1 MAYSSKKTILIV
13 DDEEINRAVLSAI
26 FDDAYDIE
34 EASDGQEAYEKIIQD
49 PNAYIAI
56 LLDIWMPKMDGI
68 EFLRK
73 VDTFSLIEQ
82 IPIFLI
88 TSETNNDVLK
98 EAYQLGVMDV
108 ISKPVIPYMI
118 RRRVQSII
126 ELFESRKQLSNTVNQ
141 QRVDIYEKAKKL
153 EELNEGMI
161 VALSTAIE
169 FRSGESGEHVKRI
182 HDITRM
188 MLMETNLGEG
198 LSLDEINN
206 IALASIMHDVGK
218 IAIPDRIL
226 NKPSRLTKEEYEI
239 MKTHTT
245 QGASLLDRIPQLKQ
259 HSIYPYAYDITLH
272 HHERWD
278 GNGYPDG
285 LKGNEISIY
294 AQIVSLADVYDA
306 LVSARVYKEAFT
318 INYALDM
325 IKNGDCGVFN
335 PKLLSSFLEIEPKI
349 RSIYTKQ
356 KGE

>member
-1 MAYSSKKTILIV
+1 MTVSKKTILIV
-13 DDEEINRAVLSAI
+13 DDEEINRTVLATI
-26 FDDAYDIE
+26 FDDAYEIV
-34 EASDGQEAYEKIIQD
+34 EASNGQEAYDKILQD
-49 PNAYIAI
+49 SSAFSAI
-56 LLDIWMPKMDGI
+56 LLDVWMPNMNGI

-73 VDTFSLIEQ
+73 VAAFSLMGK

-88 TSETNNDVLK
+88 TSETSNDVLK

-126 ELFESRKQLSNTVNQ
+126 ELFESRKQLSDTVYQ

-188 MLMETNLGEG
+188 MLMETNLGDG
-198 LSLDEINN
+198 LTSEEINN

-226 NKPSRLTKEEYEI
+226 NKPSRLTKEEYEV

-245 QGASLLDRIPQLKQ
+245 QGALLLEHIPQLKK
-259 HSIYPYAYDITLH
+259 HSIFPYAYDIALH

-278 GNGYPDG
+278 GNGYPEG
-285 LKGNEISIY
+285 LKGDEISIY

-306 LVSARVYKEAFT
+306 LVSPRVYKKAFT
-318 INYALDM
+318 INYALDL

-335 PKLLSSFLEIEPKI
+335 PELISSFLEIEPKI
-349 RSIYTKQ
+349 RSIYTER